1 MKFIIKMDPEYEN
14 EPFMGINF
22 KRSVAKKFKTFARQ
36 NGGSYSVVLD
46 QMLWFFER
54 HKLSPEDELPN
65 HLIKTEKKLLQ
76 RINAV
81 IAIIKEIEKRQ
92 TLPTVGML
100 QALFEAEEP
109 ESKKPTRTIEKRFE
123 NRTLEE
129 ELEKLKK
136 SL

>member
-1 MKFIIKMDPEYEN
+1 MDPDYKN
-14 EPFMGINF
+14 EPFVNLKI
-22 KRSVAKKFKTFARQ
+22 KISVAQKYRKFSRHFGASHSAT
-36 NGGSYSVVLD
+36 LD

-81 IAIIKEIEKRQ
+81 IAIIKDIEKKQ

-109 ESKKPTRTIEKRFE
+109 EPKKPTRTIEKRFE

-129 ELEKLKK
+129 ELEQLKK